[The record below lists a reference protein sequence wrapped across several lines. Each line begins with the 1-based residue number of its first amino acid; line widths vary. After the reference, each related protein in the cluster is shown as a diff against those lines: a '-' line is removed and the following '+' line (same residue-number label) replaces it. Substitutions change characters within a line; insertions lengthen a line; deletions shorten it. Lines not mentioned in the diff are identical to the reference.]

1 MCTSIMGAVTLV
13 RTCGRSVAIQSI
25 HKYGTVP
32 SVSHR
37 DNEMCAVGNWTRNKR
52 KVVCIWEQLEMWRPS
67 SSGDPPLATHW
78 PVPRSPK
85 PESPCI
91 LQPSSC
97 KLPCQITSNYA
108 PKSSSTQ
115 INTVVL
121 FSPNSNFY
129 YLNSHRLIQ
138 AQSTYHSVQ
147 RKACCMV
154 HALDRSQNR
163 MNQLRP
169 RNQKS
174 YWIFTK
180 IISHVASIQ
189 TKTRRASSSLA
200 CRERTSALPPTIR
213 AAPSGGLRL
222 SRLVY
227 LGHLHGN
234 TLTTLRWS
242 H

>member
-1 MCTSIMGAVTLV
+1 MALLHQF
-13 RTCGRSVAIQSI
+13 RTGTTKCAQSEIGLGTRGRWCVFGNNLKCGDQAQVAI
-25 HKYGTVP
+25 P
-32 SVSHR
+32 
-37 DNEMCAVGNWTRNKR
+37 
-52 KVVCIWEQLEMWRPS
+52 
-67 SSGDPPLATHW
+67 HW

-147 RKACCMV
+147 QKACCMV

-163 MNQLRP
+163 INQLRP

-174 YWIFTK
+174 NWIFTK

-234 TLTTLRWS
+234 TLSTLRWS